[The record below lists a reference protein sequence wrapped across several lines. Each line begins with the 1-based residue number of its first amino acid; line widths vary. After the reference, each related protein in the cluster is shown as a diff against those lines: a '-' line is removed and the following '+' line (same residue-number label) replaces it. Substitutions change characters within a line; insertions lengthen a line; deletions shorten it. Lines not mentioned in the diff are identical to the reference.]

1 MDLENFM
8 VIATYLTTMPN
19 IAIIDNEPQLAK
31 LFETALASRGHKVA
45 FVVGTC
51 GEALET
57 LKTIDKTPDML
68 VVSAD
73 HEADTLNQIRAAFP
87 SIIVKE
93 VRRKA
98 Q

>member
-1 MDLENFM
+1 MT
-8 VIATYLTTMPN
+8 AYLTGMPN
-19 IAIIDNEPQLAK
+19 IAIIDNEPQLAQ
-31 LFETALASRGHKVA
+31 LYETALASRGHKVA

-51 GEALET
+51 AEALEK
-57 LKTIDKTPDML
+57 LKTMAKTPDMI

-73 HEADTLNQIRAAFP
+73 HEADALNQIKAAYP
-87 SIIVKE
+87 SLIVKE